1 MNVTNKVG
9 FFLKRPKEQ
18 KRQALVALFRLNG
31 ELVKIYTDIS
41 IHPNQ
46 WSKPK
51 QRLNSKHPDYVQLN
65 ARLDRMAADIR
76 SILIELSSQHIVPSP
91 QLVRQKYESLLVRDA
106 TRTGKTVLEY
116 WDDWLQATEN
126 TKQAET
132 RKGYRSKKNH
142 IQEFSKARG
151 KNLTFDGMDRHF
163 VNSLTDY
170 LVNVRQVTNA
180 TIWNTLKAWKAF
192 MKWAVQQGLTTNRYY
207 EEVKRKDFNVQEP
220 EMIRLTEE
228 ELKRIAA
235 LDLTKDSRLDNAR
248 NLFVL
253 ACCLGVRFGDLQ
265 AIVASPTDYI
275 KEDTIRLTTGKN
287 KKKVSIP
294 LIPIAKQ
301 FLHEGKQLRVISN
314 QNFNAYIKEV
324 AKRAGLTES
333 VIRTL
338 FRGSTRTDTAYPKY
352 ELVAAHTA
360 KRTFYSLMIA
370 RNVTAETLMKV
381 TGNTRST
388 IDRYI
393 YLDEQD
399 IQQDMKKAA
408 DLLTA

>member
-1 MNVTNKVG
+1 MSVTNKVA
-9 FFLKRPKEQ
+9 FYLKRPKGVTL
-18 KRQALVALFRLNG
+18 QAVFARVRLKG
-31 ELVKIYTDIS
+31 DEVKLYTDIS
-41 IHPNQ
+41 LYPNQ
-46 WSKPK
+46 WSKAK

-91 QLVRQKYESLLVRDA
+91 QLVRQRYESLIVRDA
-106 TRTGKTVLEY
+106 TRTGKAVLEY

-142 IQEFSKARG
+142 IEEFAKARG
-151 KNLTFDGMDRHF
+151 KTLTFDGMDRHF

-180 TIWNTLKAWKAF
+180 TIWNTVKAWKAF

-220 EMIRLTEE
+220 DMIRLTEE
-228 ELKRIAA
+228 ELKRIAEI
-235 LDLTKDSRLDNAR
+235 DLSKDSRLDNAR

-275 KEDTIRLTTGKN
+275 KGDMIRLTTGKN

-301 FLHEGKQLRVISN
+301 FLNEGKQLRVISN

-324 AKRAGLTES
+324 AKRAELTEP

-381 TGNTRST
+381 TGNSRST

-408 DLLTA
+408 DLLTV